1 MEEQESKYDPNKIS
15 QFVEPRN
22 SDYTDCQRNDHNV
35 KNCPL
40 MKRILHLLS
49 YYHQQQQQ
57 KHHNIQMYEYLDKLH
72 YNFPTFMEDWHQA
85 KNNHFKENRDEN
97 DGDWIKQKMN
107 IKCNAINSC
116 QYATRYQRERGN
128 EIHDR
133 MKIEEIDYKN
143 IILMDQLDS
152 IHTFIF
158 HTAQRRDIHRTT
170 KNVENIESKYDDES
184 DDDEDELKV
193 NPFTSNHPPTLCQY
207 NVEHILWIIN
217 NQLFDQLNEKQKS
230 ILKPHKMNI
239 IKYIK
244 EHNCDGNMLKEM
256 GRKPFMN
263 NISAYV
269 QNKKI
274 KASLGALYKFIMTRD
289 IPVDEE
295 EEKKK

>member
-143 IILMDQLDS
+143 IILMLFIHSFFIQHKDGIS
-152 IHTFIF
+152 I
-158 HTAQRRDIHRTT
+158 
-170 KNVENIESKYDDES
+170 
-184 DDDEDELKV
+184 ELLKMLKILNPNMMMKV
-193 NPFTSNHPPTLCQY
+193 MMT
-207 NVEHILWIIN
+207 
-217 NQLFDQLNEKQKS
+217 
-230 ILKPHKMNI
+230 KMN
-239 IKYIK
+239 
-244 EHNCDGNMLKEM
+244 
-256 GRKPFMN
+256 
-263 NISAYV
+263 
-269 QNKKI
+269 
-274 KASLGALYKFIMTRD
+274 
-289 IPVDEE
+289 
-295 EEKKK
+295 